1 MTRQLRSSSH
11 AATRRAGAWLKQA
24 RVRLPVRIKLA
35 IVSAA
40 LTFLIL
46 CLFALVV
53 GAFAAGRLRAGF
65 DDELR
70 ATAADLQ
77 EQLRVERALDGSLEV
92 RAQDLSV
99 IRAAA
104 SGGAVIRVLDYHQRV
119 IAPAAAPAL
128 GPAREGIVDVGP
140 YRVVSRPL
148 LGTQRVRSEPFGL
161 LETPFA
167 SPAGYVQYARPRASV
182 ERTIARINLF
192 LALGVIGGTGLAFLG
207 GFLVA
212 SRAMRPIA
220 RLTGAAR
227 EVARTRDPR
236 VGLPKPEARDE
247 VHELAVTLEAMLRE
261 LAAARAEVEA
271 TLAMQRR
278 FLADASHELRTP
290 LTSVLA
296 NLELLEPEL
305 SGEER
310 EIARSAL
317 RSAERMRR
325 LVADLL
331 ALARADAAKEGRNGS
346 RAQRTRVEMGELVRE
361 AVAELA
367 PLAEHHELTVDLR
380 EPVFVVAERD
390 ELLRA
395 ITNLVENALVHTP
408 PGTHVRV
415 AVGSE
420 HGTALLVVEDDGPG
434 IPRAA
439 AARVFERFT
448 RGTTQSPGNGL
459 GLAIVRAVAEGHG
472 GSVVLV
478 HRPDPGTRFE
488 LRLPACAEQKAA
500 HAPAAA
506 EAQAGR

>member
-1 MTRQLRSSSH
+1 
-11 AATRRAGAWLKQA
+11 
-24 RVRLPVRIKLA
+24 
-35 IVSAA
+35 
-40 LTFLIL
+40 
-46 CLFALVV
+46 
-53 GAFAAGRLRAGF
+53 
-65 DDELR
+65 
-70 ATAADLQ
+70 
-77 EQLRVERALDGSLEV
+77 
-92 RAQDLSV
+92 
-99 IRAAA
+99 
-104 SGGAVIRVLDYHQRV
+104 
-119 IAPAAAPAL
+119 
-128 GPAREGIVDVGP
+128 
-140 YRVVSRPL
+140 
-148 LGTQRVRSEPFGL
+148 
-161 LETPFA
+161 
-167 SPAGYVQYARPRASV
+167 
-182 ERTIARINLF
+182 
-192 LALGVIGGTGLAFLG
+192 
-207 GFLVA
+207 
-212 SRAMRPIA
+212 
-220 RLTGAAR
+220 
-227 EVARTRDPR
+227 
-236 VGLPKPEARDE
+236 
-247 VHELAVTLEAMLRE
+247 
-261 LAAARAEVEA
+261 
-271 TLAMQRR
+271 
-278 FLADASHELRTP
+278 
-290 LTSVLA
+290 VLA

-325 LVADLL
+325 RVADLL

-434 IPRAA
+434 IPPAA
-439 AARVFERFT
+439 AARIFERFT
-448 RGTTQSPGNGL
+448 RGTTEVPGNGL

-488 LRLPACAEQKAA
+488 LRLPSCDEQRAA
-500 HAPAAA
+500 HAPVAAD
-506 EAQAGR
+506 AQAGR